1 MEQTVEEAEHFHSHQ
16 FTVHRQLDEKTR
28 FRTVVVED
36 GSNIG
41 VVALLQ
47 EQSHLEEHG
56 VVFDEEGEDELFVF
70 LWTAHEHE
78 SDCLVELANEGV
90 EEGFEVEGGLVD
102 FDQEEDGDL
111 FVAEFEYL
119 ESVVVEVGFQFLGF
133 GVGVSSQVL
142 RESGEFNDWTF
153 RADKCFCFAFMDF
166 DEYFFVSGIVH
177 GRFIWIFELGNFFQ
191 LGVKFGGVLQ
201 QFFKQH

>member
-1 MEQTVEEAEHFHSHQ
+1 MEIVFFPLQNLRVHFSHFDLLATDVHHGRCSHDLQLRVVMEQTVEEAEHFHSHQ

-56 VVFDEEGEDELFVF
+56 VVFDEEGEDELSVF
-70 LWTAHEHE
+70 LRTAHEHE

-119 ESVVVEVGFQFLGF
+119 ESVIVEVGFQFLGF

-142 RESGEFNDWTF
+142 RESGEFND
-153 RADKCFCFAFMDF
+153 
-166 DEYFFVSGIVH
+166 
-177 GRFIWIFELGNFFQ
+177 
-191 LGVKFGGVLQ
+191 
-201 QFFKQH
+201 